1 MINKKKSSAKNITSL
16 LCVIAACVLLNL
28 IGIKIN
34 GVLGTP
40 MYFDNVGT
48 VMSALIGGYIPCIT
62 VGFLTNIIMGISDSF
77 NAYFCIISVFI
88 ATAAVLFAEHKFL
101 TRFPH
106 FLGAVLIFAFLGGA
120 GGGLLTWLIFGFDF
134 GEGFAADLAESINN
148 TLPIGAFFSNILS
161 NFLIDV
167 ADKLIVTVTAI
178 LLYKLVPKRLVE
190 YLNSQSW
197 SWFRLFENNRNKTRR
212 RVSIKLKIT
221 LLVVLFNLVI
231 AASTISINVFQ
242 YHNFAIKSYSDEG
255 REAANLIAETIDETK
270 INDYITK
277 GRSAEGYNEI
287 EKNLYAIS
295 RSTDEIKYIYIYKV
309 EEDGTHVI
317 FDLDTD
323 EIEGDE
329 PGTVIPYD
337 DTIKKYRSEFLSGK
351 NVPDDITTDRGG
363 WLLSV
368 YKPITDATG
377 KTLCYIGVDMSMHL
391 LNSEE
396 FSFLAKTISLFLGFL
411 IVIRTYAV
419 WLADVWVIKP
429 IKAITHVTY
438 DFAYDTPEARR
449 ENVKKL
455 EELKIQTGDEVEDL
469 YLAYKQTTYDTVRYI
484 NEFQKKSNQLS
495 KMQNGI
501 ILVLA
506 DLVESRDKCTG
517 DHVRKTAAYA
527 EIILRQMKK
536 EGVYSD
542 MLTDDFINEVVSSA
556 PLHDV
561 GKIKVPDAI
570 LNKPGRLTDEEF
582 KRMQAH
588 TTAGGEVIDKAIAL
602 VDDETGYLNEAKNL
616 ATYHHEKWNGKG
628 YPMGLSGED
637 IPLSA
642 RVMAVADVFD
652 ALVSRRSYKEPFS
665 FEKAVD
671 IIKSDSGTHF
681 DPEVVKAFLDAEDEI
696 RRVHAMNMDI

>member
-1 MINKKKSSAKNITSL
+1 MINKKKGSAKTITSL

-88 ATAAVLFAEHKFL
+88 ATAAVLFAERKLL

-106 FLGAVLIFAFLGGA
+106 FLGAVLVFAFLGGV

-287 EKNLYAIS
+287 EKTLYAIS
-295 RSTDEIKYIYIYKV
+295 GSTDEIKYIYIYKV

-527 EIILRQMKK
+527 EVILRQMKK

>member
-1 MINKKKSSAKNITSL
+1 MINKKKGSAKTITSL

-88 ATAAVLFAEHKFL
+88 ATAAVLFAERKLL

-106 FLGAVLIFAFLGGA
+106 FLGAVLVFAFLGGV

-287 EKNLYAIS
+287 EKTLYAIS
-295 RSTDEIKYIYIYKV
+295 GSTDEIKYIYIYKV

-323 EIEGDE
+323 EIEGYE

-527 EIILRQMKK
+527 EVILRQMKK

>member
-1 MINKKKSSAKNITSL
+1 MINKKKSSAKTITSL

-106 FLGAVLIFAFLGGA
+106 FLGAVLVFAFLGGA

-277 GRSAEGYNEI
+277 GRSAEGYNET
-287 EKNLYAIS
+287 EKTLYAIS
-295 RSTDEIKYIYIYKV
+295 GSTDEIKYIYIYKV

-527 EIILRQMKK
+527 EVILRQMKK

-542 MLTDDFINEVVSSA
+542 MLTDEFINEVVSSA

>member
-1 MINKKKSSAKNITSL
+1 MINKKKGSAKTITSL

-40 MYFDNVGT
+40 MFFDNVGT

-88 ATAAVLFAEHKFL
+88 ATAAVLFAERKLL

-106 FLGAVLIFAFLGGA
+106 FLGAVLVFAFLGGV

-287 EKNLYAIS
+287 EKTLYAIS
-295 RSTDEIKYIYIYKV
+295 GSTDEIKYIYIYKV

-323 EIEGDE
+323 EIEGYE

-527 EIILRQMKK
+527 EVILRQMKK

-542 MLTDDFINEVVSSA
+542 MLTDEFINEVVSSA